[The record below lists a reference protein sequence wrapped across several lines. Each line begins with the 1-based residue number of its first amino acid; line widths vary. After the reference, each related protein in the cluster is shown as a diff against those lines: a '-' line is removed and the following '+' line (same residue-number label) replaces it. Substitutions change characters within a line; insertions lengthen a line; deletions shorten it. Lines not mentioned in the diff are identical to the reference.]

1 MVAKRPKLRT
11 LRTPLTPPRAVLR
24 MLESPE
30 EDRRTLAQRLLIGTY
45 QKPFLIED
53 AVERTLEFN
62 LVGGSQSAMRRS
74 DPHALIVPYTREMM
88 AFLLWHP
95 NPQHVVAAG
104 LGGGSL
110 VKYCYRHLPGT
121 RITAIEINPW
131 VILLRDEFHIP
142 ADDERLSTVCADA
155 QFYFANPAPPAD
167 VVLIDLYDRRGA
179 APFTRDPAFLANV
192 RSHLTAA
199 GCAVFN
205 LAGTE
210 TWCRE
215 STAAVRAVF
224 RNSVVA
230 VQVETDG
237 NFVLLAC
244 KGAVTTCRLNA
255 TKARFEE
262 VKKRFGLELPA
273 FRFAL
278 Q

>member
-1 MVAKRPKLRT
+1 
-11 LRTPLTPPRAVLR
+11 

-30 EDRRTLAQRLLIGTY
+30 EDRRILSQRLLIGTY

-110 VKYCYRHLPGT
+110 VKYCYRHLPET

-131 VILLRDEFHIP
+131 VISLRDEFHIP
-142 ADDERLSTVCADA
+142 ADDARLTTVCADA
-155 QFYFANPAPPAD
+155 RHYFSNPAPPAD

-179 APFTRDPAFLANV
+179 APFTRDPAFLASV
-192 RSHLTAA
+192 RSHLTAT
-199 GCAVFN
+199 GSVVFN
-205 LAGTE
+205 VVGTDA
-210 TWCRE
+210 WRRE
-215 STAAVRAVF
+215 CTAAVREVF
-224 RNSVVA
+224 GNPVVA
-230 VQVETDG
+230 AQVKTDD
-237 NFVLLAC
+237 NLVLLAR
-244 KGAVTTCRLNA
+244 KGGAAARRSTA
-255 TKARFEE
+255 SKARFEE
-262 VKKRFGLELPA
+262 IKKRFGLELPA

-278 Q
+278 NDHGSRRVLCAT